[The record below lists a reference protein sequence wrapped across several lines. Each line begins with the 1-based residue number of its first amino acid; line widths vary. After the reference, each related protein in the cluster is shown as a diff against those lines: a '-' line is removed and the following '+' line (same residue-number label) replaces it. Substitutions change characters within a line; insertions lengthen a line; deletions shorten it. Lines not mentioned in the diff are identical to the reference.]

1 MKTLIANKR
10 IGKTAKGGELK
21 LPANQ
26 ARAVV
31 ALGLASYKVEA
42 PAPVVKR
49 EYKRRDMVAE
59 TPKTVVAPV
68 KAATQ
73 QFTPQYYVPKPFPD
87 NDKA

>member
-42 PAPVVKR
+42 PVPVKR

-68 KAATQ
+68 KAATP
-73 QFTPQYYVPKPFPD
+73 QFTPQYYVPRPFPD